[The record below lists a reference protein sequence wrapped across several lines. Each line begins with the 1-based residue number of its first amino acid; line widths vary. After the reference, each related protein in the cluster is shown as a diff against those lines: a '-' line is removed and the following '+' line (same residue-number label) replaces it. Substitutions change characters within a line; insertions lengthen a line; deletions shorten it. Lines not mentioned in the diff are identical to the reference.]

1 MDEEEIIR
9 IQGGNFY
16 QNQTRILSS
25 VNFNLK
31 RGAFLY
37 LIGKTGSGKS
47 TFLKTLYA
55 ALPFTEGV
63 GKVGGFDLKKIN
75 RNNVHLLR
83 RSLGIIFQDFNL
95 LEDRTVFENLHFVL
109 NSTGWKDKKKMQLRI
124 AEVLEDVGLSGMAG
138 KMPNTLS
145 GGEKQRVV
153 IARAIINA
161 PQIILADEPTGNLDP
176 ETAFE
181 ILDLLMKLNRL
192 KNSAV
197 ILATHNMAL
206 IDQFP
211 QEVYECTNGLM
222 VKRLT

>member
-1 MDEEEIIR
+1 MTEDDIIK
-9 IQGGNFY
+9 IEGGNFY
-16 QNQTRILSS
+16 QNQTRILSA
-25 VNFNLK
+25 VDFNLQK
-31 RGAFLY
+31 GAFVY

-47 TFLKTLYA
+47 TFLKSLYA

-63 GKVGGFDLKKIN
+63 GKVAGFDLTKIN

-95 LEDRTVFENLHFVL
+95 LEDRTVFENLLFVL
-109 NSTGWKDKKKMQLRI
+109 QSTGWREKNKMQLRI

-176 ETAFE
+176 DTAFE
-181 ILDLLMKLNRL
+181 ILDLLMRLNQL
-192 KNSAV
+192 KKSAV
-197 ILATHNMAL
+197 VLATHNMSL
-206 IDQFP
+206 IEQFP
-211 QEVYECTNGLM
+211 QEVYQCTNGLI
-222 VKRLT
+222 VKRPN

>member
-1 MDEEEIIR
+1 MDAEEIIK
-9 IQGGNFY
+9 IQSGNFY
-16 QNQTRILSS
+16 QNQTRILSA
-25 VNFNLK
+25 VNFDLK
-31 RGAFLY
+31 QGAFAY

-63 GKVGGFDLKKIN
+63 GKVAGFDLHKIN

-109 NSTGWKDKKKMQLRI
+109 KSTGWKNKKSMQLRI
-124 AEVLEDVGLSGMAG
+124 AEVLEEVGLSGMAG

-161 PQIILADEPTGNLDP
+161 PKIILADEPTGNLDP

-181 ILDLLMKLNRL
+181 ILDLLIRLNRL

-197 ILATHNMAL
+197 VLATHNMAL
-206 IDQFP
+206 MEKFP
-211 QEVYECTNGLM
+211 QEVYECINGLI
-222 VKRLT
+222 VKR

>member
-1 MDEEEIIR
+1 MSDKDIIK
-9 IQGGNFY
+9 IAGGNFY
-16 QNQTRILSS
+16 QNQTRILSA
-25 VNFNLK
+25 VDFVLNK
-31 RGAFLY
+31 GAFVY

-55 ALPFTEGV
+55 ALPFTEGE
-63 GKVGGFDLKKIN
+63 GKVAGFDLTQIN

-83 RSLGIIFQDFNL
+83 RALGIIFQDFNL

-109 NSTGWKDKKKMQLRI
+109 KSTGWKDKKKIQLRI
-124 AEVLEDVGLSGMAG
+124 AEVLEEVGLSGMAG

-153 IARAIINA
+153 IARAVINS

-176 ETAFE
+176 ETALE
-181 ILDLLMKLNRL
+181 ILDLLMRLNKL

-197 ILATHNMAL
+197 ILATHNWGM
-206 IDQFP
+206 INQFP
-211 QEVYECTNGLM
+211 QKIFECTNGLI
-222 VKRLT
+222 VQR

>member
-1 MDEEEIIR
+1 MNPDDMIK

-25 VNFNLK
+25 VDFDLK
-31 RGAFLY
+31 KGAFAY

-55 ALPFTEGV
+55 ALPFTEGA
-63 GKVGGFDLKKIN
+63 GKVAGFDLTKIN

-109 NSTGWKDKKKMQLRI
+109 KSTGWKDKKKMQLRI
-124 AEVLEDVGLSGMAG
+124 AEVLEEVGLGGMAG

-176 ETAFE
+176 ETALE
-181 ILDLLMKLNRL
+181 ILDLLMRLNQT
-192 KNSAV
+192 KKSAV
-197 ILATHNMAL
+197 VLATHNMNM
-206 IDQFP
+206 IERFP
-211 QEVYECTNGLM
+211 HEIYECTNGLM
-222 VKRLT
+222 VQR

>member
-1 MDEEEIIR
+1 MDEEEIIK

>member
-1 MDEEEIIR
+1 MQTNDIIH
-9 IQGGNFY
+9 IEGGNFY
-16 QNQTRILSS
+16 QNQTRILSA
-25 VNFNLK
+25 VHFRLQQ
-31 RGAFLY
+31 GAFVY

-55 ALPFTEGV
+55 ALPFTEGEGRV
-63 GKVGGFDLKKIN
+63 AGFDLAKIH

-95 LEDRTVFENLHFVL
+95 LEDRSVFENLHFVL
-109 NSTGWKDKKKMQLRI
+109 KSTGWMDKKKIQLRI
-124 AEVLEDVGLSGMAG
+124 AEVLEDVGLSGMAN

-153 IARAIINA
+153 IARAIINS

-176 ETAFE
+176 DTALE
-181 ILDLLMKLNRL
+181 ILDLLIRLNQQ

-197 ILATHNMAL
+197 ILATHNLGL

-211 QEVYECTNGLM
+211 KNIFECTNGLI
-222 VKRLT
+222 VQR

>member
-1 MDEEEIIR
+1 MTEDDIIK
-9 IQGGNFY
+9 IEGGNFY
-16 QNQTRILSS
+16 QNQTRILSA
-25 VNFNLK
+25 VDFNLQK
-31 RGAFLY
+31 GAFVY

-47 TFLKTLYA
+47 TFLKSLYA

-63 GKVGGFDLKKIN
+63 GKVAGFDLTKIN

-95 LEDRTVFENLHFVL
+95 LEDRTVFENLLFVL
-109 NSTGWKDKKKMQLRI
+109 QSTGWREKNKMQLRI

-176 ETAFE
+176 DTAFE
-181 ILDLLMKLNRL
+181 ILDLLMRLNQL
-192 KNSAV
+192 KKSAV
-197 ILATHNMAL
+197 VMTTHNMSL
-206 IDQFP
+206 IEQFP
-211 QEVYECTNGLM
+211 QEVYQCTNGLI
-222 VKRLT
+222 VKRPN